1 MPPFLEELID
11 RVPGGRR
18 NVLLGLVGLG
28 AMIAIWGF
36 ARWATAPDWIAL
48 HPNLALATVGDV
60 TATLDEAGIAY
71 RLERGGTQ
79 LLVKDADLARA
90 RVLLA
95 QRGLPAK
102 GAPGF
107 ELFDQP
113 AWGMTDFTQR
123 INYRRALEG
132 ELERTIGQMRG
143 VESARVHLA
152 LQEGSVFRREQRPSE
167 ASVFLRLRSG
177 ARPTSELVEGITFLV
192 ASSVDG
198 LTSENVTV
206 LDDAG
211 RLLTAA
217 VEPGLEAGGVTK
229 RQLALQREVE
239 RYLETKAEELV
250 AQVVGPEN
258 VRIRVSAT
266 LNYDR
271 IDRTIQQVNPDEQV
285 ITQEQRSEVV
295 PGPNTEGAGST
306 IENVTYEPSRQIERF
321 TGGIGNIK
329 RLTVAVLVND
339 AVFSGV
345 GGAPRSE
352 ADLQTVEML
361 VRNAVGLD
369 ASRGDAISVASIPF
383 ERSPIAGF
391 GNDGIDWGALAE
403 GYARPLVGII
413 GAVLAFLLALRVI
426 RTIRPPAE
434 VTPVLADGPDLL
446 DDGGDDESPR
456 LLSDLRENGEELEGH
471 AAVAALISQRP
482 ENAARVVRAW
492 LKDG

>member
-18 NVLLGLVGLG
+18 TVLLGLVGLG
-28 AMIAIWGF
+28 AVVAIWGF
-36 ARWATAPDWIAL
+36 ARWATAPEWIAL
-48 HPNLALATVGDV
+48 HPNLALETVGEV
-60 TATLDEAGIAY
+60 TAVLDEAGIGY

-79 LLVKDADLARA
+79 LLVKDGDLARA

-152 LQEGSVFRREQRPSE
+152 LQEGTVFRREQRPSE
-167 ASVFLRLRSG
+167 ASVFLRLRAG
-177 ARPTSELVEGITFLV
+177 ARPASELVEAITFLV

-258 VRIRVSAT
+258 VRVRVSAT

-295 PGPNTEGAGST
+295 PGPNTVGAGST
-306 IENVTYEPSRQIERF
+306 IENVTYEPTRQIERF

-339 AVFSGV
+339 AVFTGAA
-345 GGAPRSE
+345 GGARGE
-352 ADLQTVEML
+352 AQLQLVETL

-383 ERSPIAGF
+383 ERTPVVSF
-391 GNDGIDWGALAE
+391 GDQGIDWSGVAE
-403 GYARPLVGII
+403 DYSRPLVGII
-413 GAVLAFLLALRVI
+413 AAVLAFLVAMRVI
-426 RTIRPPAE
+426 RAVRPPTE
-434 VTPVLADGPDLL
+434 VTPVVATGADLL
-446 DDGGDDESPR
+446 EGESEEGPPR
-456 LLSDLRENGEELEGH
+456 LLAEIRKKGEELEGQ
-471 AAVAALISQRP
+471 ATVSALISQRP
-482 ENAARVVRAW
+482 DNAVRVVRAW